1 MVNLAAIT
9 LAATK
14 AEEVR
19 RSHHDAIGEL
29 QRAPLAGAKVVS
41 GVRLENGKAT
51 TVAHG
56 LGRAPKWVGISAVR
70 GASSAGFINETRGG
84 VDAARVL
91 VLTASGFGATI
102 TIDVMV
108 T

>member
-9 LAATK
+9 LADTK

-56 LGRAPKWVGISAVR
+56 LGRAPKWVGISALR
-70 GASSAGFINETRGG
+70 GAASAGFINETRSGDTSKS
-84 VDAARVL
+84 VT
-91 VLTASGFGATI
+91 LTASGYGATI
-102 TIDVMV
+102 TVDVMV
-108 T
+108 A